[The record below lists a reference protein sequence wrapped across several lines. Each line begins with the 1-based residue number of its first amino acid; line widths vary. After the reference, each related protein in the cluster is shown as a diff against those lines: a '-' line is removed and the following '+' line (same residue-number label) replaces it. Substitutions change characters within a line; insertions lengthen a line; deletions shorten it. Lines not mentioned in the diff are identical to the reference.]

1 MERITYISSC
11 IAVARSLTAADIPAL
26 AHHGFRALI
35 SNRLDN
41 EEDGQLNAGETAAL
55 ARQSGIA
62 FRHLPVAKH
71 EVLDMAAV
79 ETVAAA
85 LASLPGPIVLA
96 CQSGT
101 RSALLWAAARAANE
115 PIDGVLAT
123 LSRAGFD
130 FEDMRED
137 IVAAGAGL
145 RAIAISEALDC
156 AA

>member
-11 IAVARSLTAADIPAL
+11 VAVARNLTAADIPTL
-26 AHHGFRALI
+26 SRDGFRALI

-41 EEDGQLNAGETAAL
+41 EEDGQLNADETAAL
-55 ARQSGIA
+55 ARHNGIA
-62 FRHLPVAKH
+62 FRHLPVAKPK
-71 EVLDMAAV
+71 VLDIDAV

-101 RSALLWAAARAANE
+101 RSALLWAAARAADE
-115 PIDGVLAT
+115 PIDCVLAT

-137 IVAAGAGL
+137 IAAAGAGM
-145 RAIAISEALDC
+145 RAIATSGPPDC